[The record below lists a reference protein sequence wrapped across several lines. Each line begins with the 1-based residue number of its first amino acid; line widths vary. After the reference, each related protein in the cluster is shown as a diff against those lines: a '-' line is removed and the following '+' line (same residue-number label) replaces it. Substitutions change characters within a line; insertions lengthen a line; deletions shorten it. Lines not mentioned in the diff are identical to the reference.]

1 MTTARKGFLALCLTA
16 IIAPTFPAATAA
28 PPVPAP
34 PAPSAPATSYTLTL
48 TDKRG
53 LALPPHI
60 LKPLPKSVTVRV
72 RLTSEKSGQEAP
84 PASALRLVGLP
95 LPGGP
100 AAGSGFGFETV
111 VTLDGMGALRDCR
124 ARFGPQAAD
133 NPGAP
138 YVAEIL
144 AARPPG
150 GGDILQL
157 TLPARQGRSVAA
169 ATVLHPLALQLL
181 IGRQYDFRRG
191 GAQTFARLQDWDGDA
206 LNPATDLATLRLEAQ
221 GTAKVALEKLAL
233 EDGAVEARRVGYT
246 LTPVRRGA
254 SPRTGVLF
262 VGPRGE
268 LLQAD
273 PPLFGIP
280 FDGGRAKG
288 PAQLEGGVALL
299 RTNKNETIKG
309 KSRTDGGYDVEL
321 YGKPE
326 YPFSTATMDA
336 AGRLVRVSERWN
348 GRERVSVVSPSEVWY
363 TFSAGPLA
371 TLSVPADRAWF
382 LVHWFAT
389 DTWEAGEGSFADLPV
404 GEKQDG
410 TFLPLVLSGEYGR
423 PFTLERLPDFRVGGA
438 PLPLRHYRFSLD
450 AGAARYDLYTDGR
463 RLVHLS
469 GNDGGIGLTITRD
482 GSEAVQFPKIKIM
495 DSTGKNE

>member
-1 MTTARKGFLALCLTA
+1 MPTARKGFLALCLTA
-16 IIAPTFPAATAA
+16 IIAPVFPAATAA
-28 PPVPAP
+28 PPVT
-34 PAPSAPATSYTLTL
+34 SAPAAPAAPAATSYTLTL

-60 LKPLPKSVTVRV
+60 SKPLPRSVTVRV
-72 RLTSEKSGQEAP
+72 RLTSEASGPKAGDGP
-84 PASALRLVGLP
+84 ALRLVGLP
-95 LPGGP
+95 VPGGP
-100 AAGSGFGFETV
+100 AAAPGFGFEIV
-111 VTLDGMGALRDCR
+111 RTLDGAGTLRDCR
-124 ARFGPQAAD
+124 ATFGLRAAD
-133 NPGAP
+133 DPGAP
-138 YVAEIL
+138 YVGEIL

-150 GGDILQL
+150 GGDLLQL
-157 TLPARQGRSVAA
+157 TLPARQGRSVAG

-191 GAQTFARLQDWDGDA
+191 GAQTFALLQDWDGDA
-206 LNPATDLATLRLEAQ
+206 LNPASDLATLRLEPRGA
-221 GTAKVALEKLAL
+221 AKITL
-233 EDGAVEARRVGYT
+233 EDGAVEARRLGYT

-288 PAQLEGGVALL
+288 PAQSEGGIVLL
-299 RTNKNETIKG
+299 RTNKGETIKG
-309 KSRTDGGYDVEL
+309 KTRTDGGYDVEL
-321 YGKPE
+321 YGKYE

-336 AGRLVRVSERWN
+336 AGRLARVSERWN
-348 GRERVSVVSPSEVWY
+348 GRERVSVVSPSEVRY
-363 TFSAGPLA
+363 TFSAG
-371 TLSVPADRAWF
+371 TLGTVSVPEDRAWF

-389 DTWEAGEGSFADLPV
+389 DTWEAGTGSFSEMSV
-404 GEKQDG
+404 GGKQDG
-410 TFLPLVLSGEYGR
+410 TFLPLILSGEYGR
-423 PFTLERLPDFRVGGA
+423 SFTLERMPDFRVGGA
-438 PLPLRHYRFSLD
+438 PLRHYRFSLD

-469 GNDGGIGLTITRD
+469 GADGGVGLTITRD
-482 GSEAVQFPKIKIM
+482 GSEAVRFLQTK
-495 DSTGKNE
+495 